1 MKSLSRL
8 EIRYGRYAISNLT
21 LYIAALNLAVF
32 LLSIFPQAPNV
43 VSLLSLNPAR
53 IIGNFEIWRIITFVF
68 IPETFSIIWI
78 LFSVYLIYM
87 MGASLEHYWG
97 KFRLNLYY
105 LVGMLGSIIASFI
118 IYLFT
123 RGSQFASGE
132 MTGYYLNM
140 SLFLAYATLF
150 PEQEFMIFFVLPV
163 KVKYL
168 GVLDAIFLIVMMI
181 SSIQMG
187 AWYNAIAILVAF
199 INYFL
204 FFGGDFINWI
214 KQKRQV
220 SKNRRRFFDQ
230 VRPYNQD
237 RKY

>member
-8 EIRYGRYAISNLT
+8 ELRYGRYAISNLT

-32 LLSIFPQAPNV
+32 LLSTFPQAPNMV
-43 VSLLSLNPAR
+43 MLLSLNPSR
-53 IIGNFEIWRIITFVF
+53 VIENLEIWRIFSFAF

-97 KFRLNLYY
+97 KFKLNVYY
-105 LVGMLGSIIASFI
+105 FVGMLGTIIAAFI
-118 IYLFT
+118 TYLFA
-123 RGSQFASGE
+123 GGGQ

-168 GVLDAIFLIVMMI
+168 GVLDALFLIVMMI
-181 SSIQMG
+181 SSIQSG
-187 AWYNAIAILVAF
+187 AWYEAVSILVAF

-204 FFGGDFINWI
+204 FFGEDFIKWI
-214 KQKRQV
+214 KLKRQV

-230 VRPYNQD
+230 VRPYKQD
-237 RKY
+237 RRY